1 MNAFLSLPVSLPVSL
16 TPTQLDAMLIR
27 LPLISRIVRLPQ
39 TFEMYTPFNLFCLP
53 GIVAWMTE
61 KNWIVFP
68 PLQQDA
74 ILVSLC
80 LSMYEYNFYLVNI
93 CYFQGAGSNVIRCR
107 KDGNWTGSF
116 RLCPHSKGQCSLPQN
131 LHYSLQY
138 SCKRGHGIGLYAQ
151 CSFFRLFFK
160 FLFSLYCL

>member
-1 MNAFLSLPVSLPVSL
+1 
-16 TPTQLDAMLIR
+16 
-27 LPLISRIVRLPQ
+27 
-39 TFEMYTPFNLFCLP
+39 
-53 GIVAWMTE
+53 MTD
-61 KNWIVFP
+61 KNWVVFP

-80 LSMYEYNFYLVNI
+80 LSVCAYDFYWVNI
-93 CYFQGAGSNVIRCR
+93 CYFQVAGSNVIRCR

-138 SCKRGHGIGLYAQ
+138 SCKRGHGIGLYAMSVLFLPFIFHI
-151 CSFFRLFFK
+151 SFQFVLFLYIIFKFNPHLCWVFCGLFF
-160 FLFSLYCL
+160 FLCFHLRIQVRSVS